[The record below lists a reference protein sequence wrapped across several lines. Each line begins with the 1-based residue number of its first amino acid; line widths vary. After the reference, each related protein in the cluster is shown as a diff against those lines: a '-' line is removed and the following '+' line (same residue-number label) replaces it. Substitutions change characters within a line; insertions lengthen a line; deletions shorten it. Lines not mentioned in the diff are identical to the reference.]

1 MSPAEE
7 LESDEMPPLLERPKP
22 VWQVTSQ
29 IEPFG
34 NVIDIIVKVMAPSS
48 GNKVE
53 IKDAYSPTP
62 KPAFPPDKFAAEIK
76 RFCKEARIKIHAEE
90 DGVSFERPT

>member
-1 MSPAEE
+1 VIGYEVLTHAHHRAREMSPAEE

-22 VWQVTSQ
+22 VGQLTSQ

-34 NVIDIIVKVMAPSS
+34 NVIDIIVKVMAPGS

-53 IKDAYSPTP
+53 IKDAYSPRP
-62 KPAFPPDKFAAEIK
+62 KP
-76 RFCKEARIKIHAEE
+76 RLSAR
-90 DGVSFERPT
+90 